1 MTYPPP
7 SPPPGPQG
15 PIGPV
20 GPSDPT
26 RQVPIA
32 PPHGPPP
39 AGPPPAGPPPTGP
52 TGGAPQGGAAPGPY
66 GYAPAGP
73 PTQAAPVAP
82 RRTARILGRALL
94 VLVVVAA
101 LGATTAWGFANRS
114 SAQEWKERSE
124 RADAA
129 LADSLAEVETTRA
142 EVEDARQRLRDLAAE
157 KADETDRNRI
167 LSEIVSQAPVV
178 TDAMRQC
185 QQETT
190 DLANE
195 IIGSFGDPEAVPAI
209 QARIDEVNDICAEAL
224 DAANALEASIDELG
238 L

>member
-1 MTYPPP
+1 MTYPPG

-15 PIGPV
+15 PTPPTGPP
-20 GPSDPT
+20 GPPPGPQGPTPPTVPPVPPGPPVPTGPTDPT
-26 RQVPIA
+26 RQAPIA
-32 PPHGPPP
+32 PPQGFAPP
-39 AGPPPAGPPPTGP
+39 AASH
-52 TGGAPQGGAAPGPY
+52 
-66 GYAPAGP
+66 
-73 PTQAAPVAP
+73 QAAPPAP
-82 RRTARILGRALL
+82 SRRTARILGRALL

-129 LADSLAEVETTRA
+129 LREGLDEVESTRA

-178 TDAMRQC
+178 TDAMRLC

-195 IIGSFGDPEAVPAI
+195 IISSFGDPEAVPAI
-209 QARIDEVNDICAEAL
+209 QARIEEVNDICAEAL